1 MSARALRAEGAR
13 GGTGA
18 GGADDAVLAY
28 RARLA
33 DLLQG
38 PPKARARLVEEI
50 GDGFADTVAALRGA
64 GWETADAVRRA
75 EREFGTPEELAPGC
89 QRELTIAQ
97 ARHTARAVALTA
109 PLLLACWYPLRNAD
123 PARDGWLPHLAQWLA
138 LGLAGVAAV
147 AALGAVWALG
157 STGRVSRWLPV
168 PRGLPGAVGW
178 LGTTA
183 SGAMAGS
190 ALALTLVAALA
201 THWPLV
207 ALAGLASAACHAW
220 VASSARACR
229 RCARLPAPA

>member
-1 MSARALRAEGAR
+1 MLG
-13 GGTGA
+13 
-18 GGADDAVLAY
+18 Y

-38 PPKARARLVEEI
+38 PARARARLVEEV
-50 GDGFADTVAALRGA
+50 GDGFADTVAALRDA
-64 GWETADAVRRA
+64 GWEAADAVRRA

-97 ARHTARAVALTA
+97 ARHTARAVMLTA
-109 PLLLACWYPLRNAD
+109 PLLLACWYPLGNAD
-123 PARDGWLPHLAQWLA
+123 PARDWWLPHLAQLLA
-138 LGLAGVAAV
+138 LGLAGVAAA

-157 STGRVSRWLPV
+157 STGRVSRWLPM

-190 ALALTLVAALA
+190 ALALTLAAALA

-207 ALAGLASAACHAW
+207 ALTGVASAACHAW
-220 VASSARACR
+220 VASSARVCR